1 MTKSLVLYCAGVR
14 FLSRTT
20 AGYHRSSAPDLSR
33 TEARPR
39 AGVSQDTVSRDTV
52 SQAVR
57 VRGPWRAC
65 MGGAETRVP
74 LRPDAG

>member
-20 AGYHRSSAPDLSR
+20 AGYDRCSAPDRGR

>member
-20 AGYHRSSAPDLSR
+20 AGYHRCSAPDLSR

-57 VRGPWRAC
+57 TYADRQQAH
-65 MGGAETRVP
+65 GGSVN
-74 LRPDAG
+74 GCG

>member
-1 MTKSLVLYCAGVR
+1 MTKSLVPYYADVR
-14 FLSRTT
+14 FFSRTT
-20 AGYHRSSAPDLSR
+20 AGYDRRSAPGLNW

-57 VRGPWRAC
+57 ARGPWRAR
-65 MGGAETRVP
+65 MGVAETRVF

>member
-20 AGYHRSSAPDLSR
+20 AGYDRCSAPDLSR

-39 AGVSQDTVSRDTV
+39 AGGVSRHGV
-52 SQAVR
+52 SGHRVSGGTGSRAVASVHGR
-57 VRGPWRAC
+57 SR
-65 MGGAETRVP
+65 
-74 LRPDAG
+74 DAGSSAP